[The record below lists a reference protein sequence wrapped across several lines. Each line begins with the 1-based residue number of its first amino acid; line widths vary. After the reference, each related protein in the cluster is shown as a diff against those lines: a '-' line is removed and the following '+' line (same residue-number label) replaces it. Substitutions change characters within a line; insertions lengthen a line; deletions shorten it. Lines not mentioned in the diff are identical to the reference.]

1 MNSWIQH
8 VKAVASKKGISY
20 REALKVASASYKKK
34 RIVKGKGAEEE
45 RAERAQMLEEE
56 LGMARAYHQVKP
68 PAKML
73 DRSQMTGQMWDRVK
87 NSPTLDHYRSRNW
100 PEEDLFILYDNLPQE
115 IKSQYDEPRTIA
127 EVFHILKTQRG
138 GMYSRRR

>member
-8 VKAVASKKGISY
+8 VKTVAAKKGISY

-56 LGMARAYHQVKP
+56 M
-68 PAKML
+68 
-73 DRSQMTGQMWDRVK
+73 
-87 NSPTLDHYRSRNW
+87 
-100 PEEDLFILYDNLPQE
+100 I
-115 IKSQYDEPRTIA
+115 
-127 EVFHILKTQRG
+127 
-138 GMYSRRR
+138 